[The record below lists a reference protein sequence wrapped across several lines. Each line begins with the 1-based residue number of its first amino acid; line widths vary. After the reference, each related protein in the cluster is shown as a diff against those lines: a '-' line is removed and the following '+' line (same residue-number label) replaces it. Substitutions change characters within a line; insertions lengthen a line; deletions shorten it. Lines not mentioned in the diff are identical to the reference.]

1 MDEATNQVTAADS
14 DDNTEQLRAEIE
26 DTRADMT
33 QTINEIQE
41 RLSPE
46 HLVGQVKETVR
57 EATIGKVEKVMSS
70 VGETISEVA
79 EPAREMAG
87 RAGNAIKE
95 VGTTVAD
102 TIYKNPIPLALIGL
116 GVGML
121 VMRNFGGQSYS
132 SSSRK
137 LSQGRRSNYELGDV
151 GQARQTQQSTGTSTL
166 NQVKETA
173 SDLASRSTDALSNL
187 GTKAKNS
194 ATAVGTRFERMMHE
208 NPLAVGAVAVAAG
221 TAIGLALP
229 STRFESEHIGET
241 GEKLVERVEDIA
253 RNALNK
259 AQDAAKQMAPEG
271 GQHGKQPTA

>member
-1 MDEATNQVTAADS
+1 
-14 DDNTEQLRAEIE
+14 
-26 DTRADMT
+26 
-33 QTINEIQE
+33 
-41 RLSPE
+41 
-46 HLVGQVKETVR
+46 
-57 EATIGKVEKVMSS
+57 
-70 VGETISEVA
+70 
-79 EPAREMAG
+79 MAG

-132 SSSRK
+132 TSSRK

-151 GQARQTQQSTGTSTL
+151 GQAGQTQQSTGTSTL

-173 SDLASRSTDALSNL
+173 SDLASRSTYALSNL

-271 GQHGKQPTA
+271 GQHGQQPTA